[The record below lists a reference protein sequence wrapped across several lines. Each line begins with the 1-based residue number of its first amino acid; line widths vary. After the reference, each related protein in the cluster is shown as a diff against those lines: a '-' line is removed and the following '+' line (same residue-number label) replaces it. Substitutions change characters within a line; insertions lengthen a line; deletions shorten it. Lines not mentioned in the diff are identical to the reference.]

1 MGLWMAA
8 IAIGQWM
15 VGEVAAR
22 WADWSHAALFAGLAA
37 VSLAAV
43 VGLAL
48 ASRKIAHSVAG
59 GASVSVE

>member
-1 MGLWMAA
+1 MAA

-37 VSLAAV
+37 ISLAAV

-48 ASRKIAHSVAG
+48 ASRKIAYSVAG